1 MMTLG
6 SETIGHLETARQVS
20 AFGRG
25 FRELGATVSAD
36 FWGDV
41 RAIVPQADDETAH
54 RVVDAI
60 SLRGAGLVSALMAR
74 FGEVDE
80 ALAALEDYAGAYDS
94 LADFAVDVFA
104 ERYPHA
110 ADLSADAAAAM
121 GGMMIVGGE
130 VFTLR
135 LGVDLHVFWRV

>member
-6 SETIGHLETARQVS
+6 IETIGYVETVRPVP
-20 AFGRG
+20 AFGRAG
-25 FRELGATVSAD
+25 SWPNAGISRDLWDEA
-36 FWGDV
+36 
-41 RAIVPQADDETAH
+41 RALVPQADGETVH
-54 RVVDAI
+54 RVADAV
-60 SLRGAGLVSALMAR
+60 SLRGAELVGALLAR

-94 LADFAVDVFA
+94 LADFAADVFA
-104 ERYPHA
+104 ERYPHT
-110 ADLSADAAAAM
+110 ADLSADAAAM
-121 GGMMIVGGE
+121 GGMMIVGGD